1 MQKIFNEEVFKNWQ
15 KISELRAIIMDQD
28 FGKLLSYCRMS
39 QKFQAVSD
47 LLIIKIVYDVIDTS
61 V

>member
-1 MQKIFNEEVFKNWQ
+1 
-15 KISELRAIIMDQD
+15 MDQD